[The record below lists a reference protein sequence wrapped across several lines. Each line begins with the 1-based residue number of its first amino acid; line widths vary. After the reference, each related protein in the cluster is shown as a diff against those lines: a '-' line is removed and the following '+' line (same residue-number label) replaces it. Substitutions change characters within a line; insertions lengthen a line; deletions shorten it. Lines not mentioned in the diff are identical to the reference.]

1 MEIKEFTFSGF
12 IKIDWSEDFKTI
24 KLIDGSKTVDL
35 VKKFRAIFDLFE
47 SEVSVSYFLSDE
59 KKTEEEILEKWL
71 GKLFGEITAEYET
84 SSYCY
89 SSYTY
94 GTDYDTYLRIGG
106 HDLFD
111 EFSEKNDKW
120 CVLKVSVKTES

>member
-1 MEIKEFTFSGF
+1 MDI
-12 IKIDWSEDFKTI
+12 
-24 KLIDGSKTVDL
+24 
-35 VKKFRAIFDLFE
+35 DLFE

-71 GKLFGEITAEYET
+71 GKLFGEIIAEYET

-94 GTDYDTYLRIGG
+94 GTDYDTYLRIG
-106 HDLFD
+106 
-111 EFSEKNDKW
+111 E
-120 CVLKVSVKTES
+120 